1 MAALRRLNQ
10 RQRQVVEAVVLRGQP
25 LRTVGKRL
33 GISAATVHRVLH
45 LALEELRRQLSPASD
60 APGC

>member
-1 MAALRRLNQ
+1 
-10 RQRQVVEAVVLRGQP
+10 VEAVVLRGQP

-45 LALEELRRQLSPASD
+45 LALEELRRQLTPSSD